1 MSAINQP
8 PAGMTLTELGLDDP
22 AALVRNA
29 SAESLYEQAI
39 QREEGVVALGGP
51 LLVMTGKHTG
61 RSPND
66 KFTVREPGSE
76 KDVAWGS
83 VNKGISE
90 GAFESLL
97 KKVTTFLAD
106 KELFV
111 QEVYAGA
118 DPENRVRVTL
128 VTQRAFCALF
138 VRHMFLDDI
147 EPSPDVK
154 TIGNYT
160 IVHAPDFL
168 ADPAVDGTNSE
179 AFIILHLSRGLALIG
194 GTRYAGEIKKSIF
207 TAMNYL
213 LPTRDVFP
221 MHCSA
226 NYGED
231 GDVALFFGLSGT
243 GKTTLSADPDR
254 TLIGDDEHGWSN
266 NGIFN
271 FEGGCYAKA
280 IKLSAEAEPEIYA
293 TTQRFSTVLENVV
306 IDPDTRVLDLDDDSI
321 TENTRAAYPVSYIPN
336 SAPDG
341 RGGHANNIM
350 LLTADAFGVLP
361 PISRLNDQQAMY
373 YFLSGYTA
381 RLAGT
386 EVGVTEPQATF
397 SSCFGAPF
405 LPRDPGEYADLLGEK
420 LHRHRPDVWLVNTG
434 WTGGPPGTGHRMPIA
449 QTRAMVSAA
458 LNGSLAKGEF
468 EIEPTFGLK
477 IPRSCPGVEAGLLR
491 PRGTWADG
499 KAYDSSASQ
508 LITAFRDN
516 FKKTLQDS
524 RPELAA
530 AGPGSN

>member
-1 MSAINQP
+1 MSAIEQRP
-8 PAGMTLTELGLDDP
+8 QGLDLPELGLESPP
-22 AALVRNA
+22 ALYRNA
-29 SAESLYEQAI
+29 AAAFLYERAI
-39 QREEGVVALGGP
+39 QREEGVVAEGGP
-51 LLVMTGKHTG
+51 LLVETGKHTG

-83 VNKGISE
+83 VNKDISE
-90 GAFESLL
+90 EAFDRLL
-97 KKVTTFLAD
+97 EKVTGYLAGQ
-106 KELFV
+106 ELFV

-118 DPENRVRVTL
+118 DPENRMAVRL
-128 VTQRAFCALF
+128 VTQQAFCALF
-138 VRHMFLDDI
+138 ARHMFLDDI
-147 EPSPDVK
+147 EPSPDVE
-154 TIGNYT
+154 TIGNFT
-160 IVHAPDFL
+160 VIHAPHFH
-168 ADPAVDGTNSE
+168 ADPATDGTNSD
-179 AFIILHLSRGLALIG
+179 AFILLHLSRGLVLIG

-213 LPTRDVFP
+213 LPARGVFP

-226 NYGED
+226 NYGD
-231 GDVALFFGLSGT
+231 AGDVALFFGLSGT
-243 GKTTLSADPDR
+243 GKTTLSADPGR
-254 TLIGDDEHGWSN
+254 TLVGDDEHGWSD

-293 TTQRFSTVLENVV
+293 TTRRFGTVLENIV
-306 IDPDTRVLDLDDDSI
+306 IDPDTRILDLDDDSI

-341 RGGHANNIM
+341 RAGHAKNIM

-361 PISRLNDQQAMY
+361 PISRLDAQQAMY

-397 SSCFGAPF
+397 SACFGAPF

-434 WTGGPPGTGHRMPIA
+434 WTGGPPGIGHRMPIA

-458 LNGSLAKGEF
+458 LDGSLAKGEF
-468 EIEPTFGLK
+468 EIEPVFGLE
-477 IPRSCPGVEAGLLR
+477 IPTSCPGVDAGLLR
-491 PRGTWADG
+491 PRGTWADSA
-499 KAYDSSASQ
+499 AYDSSASQ

-516 FKKTLQDS
+516 FKKTMQGS

-530 AGPGSN
+530 AGPGPG